1 MVVFIVLVGFGL
13 IMPLMPFFAGKYG
26 ANELM
31 IGLLVAA
38 YAAGQFI
45 GSPLAGRLSDRFGRR
60 PVLAVCMAGTTVGFL
75 LLAVAETLGM
85 SLALALPGGT
95 APEQLQRLRTIVL
108 GLLYFSRIISGLAGG
123 VITAAQAYIADIT
136 DETNRTQGMGMLGAA
151 FGLGFVLGPVIG
163 GVLSRWGFAAPAY
176 AAAFLSAVSL
186 ANILLRLPESLT
198 EARKAEL
205 ANQEKKPLISLP
217 DMLRKVR
224 QPLLGPLLVVRLV
237 SSLAGSLFLALFT
250 LWAKNHLRLDAQVT
264 AYLMAYTGVLAIV
277 TQIWLIGPL
286 TKRFNQSLLLTAS
299 AVILSLAMF
308 GWALT
313 PNVLVFMIVMIPHS
327 IATAVINTVVN
338 SAISWAVLPKE
349 MGDALGTSSALESL
363 SRIVAPTVGGWLLGA
378 AGAWAP
384 GLLGAVLLA
393 WLSYFAWQRLMVH
406 PDPALARA

>member
-45 GSPLAGRLSDRFGRR
+45 GSPLAGRLSDRFGRK
-60 PVLAVCMAGTTVGFL
+60 PVLAICMAGTTVGFL

-95 APEQLQRLRTIVL
+95 APEQLQRLNSIVL

-198 EARKAEL
+198 EARKTEL

-237 SSLAGSLFLALFT
+237 SSIAGALFMALFT

-286 TKRFNQSLLLTAS
+286 TKRFNQSMLLTTS
-299 AVILSLAMF
+299 AALLSLAML
-308 GWALT
+308 GWAFT
-313 PNVLVFMIVMIPHS
+313 PNVLIFMIVMIPHS
-327 IATAVINTVVN
+327 IATAVVNTVVN
-338 SAISWAVLPKE
+338 SAISWAVLPQE

-406 PDPALARA
+406 PDPALVRA